1 MKQESA
7 RIRELYNHV
16 VKSANPDE
24 TATLERIEAQI
35 ALIEMVLCDVRC
47 SRSKAEVLSKLNDVK
62 AWLLALEY
70 STRREQKAR

>member
-35 ALIEMVLCDVRC
+35 ALIEMVLCEAAVQPKQ
-47 SRSKAEVLSKLNDVK
+47 SWGFL
-62 AWLLALEY
+62 
-70 STRREQKAR
+70 